1 MQYHI
6 SRCIIDRADGP
17 KDNET
22 RRWVLCTRLVLP
34 SILLLDLEECPISL
48 SLWQYPW
55 TLSTFS
61 VFILFFHLSRA
72 LRCDSRLNTSP
83 KCCFCSF
90 LISYSTL
97 CHDSQRGNDINLIS
111 TEAANYLLEDIS
123 LTTTTQRPYWS
134 LIIMFQRVMHCSRT
148 ISERNPNLPMEFGH
162 VVSEYQRTLLPP
174 NSLVTKDLS
183 SVGR

>member
-1 MQYHI
+1 MHHRPSGRPKRQRDTEMGSMHTPRATEYTSPWPGRMPYILISLAVSLDTVHVQRFHI
-6 SRCIIDRADGP
+6 IFSPISGSPMWFEAEYLS
-17 KDNET
+17 K
-22 RRWVLCTRLVLP
+22 V
-34 SILLLDLEECPISL
+34 LLL
-48 SLWQYPW
+48 
-55 TLSTFS
+55 
-61 VFILFFHLSRA
+61 
-72 LRCDSRLNTSP
+72 
-83 KCCFCSF
+83 F